1 MARILVTVLTLLAFT
16 GCTTLQPLADAQPTT
31 IRQAI
36 QPGDNVEIERVDGT
50 RLKLTVESVTDE
62 MLQGTDDDKRYE
74 LPLASIRTIGVR
86 SMTTSDKVWTG
97 VGVAAALGVAIAVA
111 GGGSGGGGDR
121 GGPGY

>member
-16 GCTTLQPLADAQPTT
+16 GCTTLQPLADAQPAT

-36 QPGDNVEIERVDGT
+36 QPGDRVEIERVDGT
-50 RLKLTVESVTDE
+50 RLKLTVESVTDDT
-62 MLQGTDDDKRYE
+62 LHGTAGKKRYQE
-74 LPLASIRTIGVR
+74 PLASIRTIGVR
-86 SMTTSDKVWTG
+86 SMTTGDKVWTG
-97 VGVAAALGVAIAVA
+97 VAVAAALGVAIAVA